1 MICADHKDQQSKKA
15 NVQTKDAYNNW
26 SKTYDTVEN
35 KTRDLESEAIKSVLK
50 GNRVERILE
59 IGCGT
64 GKNTVWLK
72 DKCTH
77 LIAIDFSAEMLQE
90 ARQKISD
97 DKIIFLEADIT
108 KPWNFEKVDLITCS
122 LVLEHIE
129 NIAFIFDQAIRTLNP
144 NGQFYIGELHP
155 YKQIQGSRAKFEQ
168 DGNLLQ
174 LDYFI
179 HHISDYFDTAYKAGF
194 ICENLQEWFD
204 AGERNQAPRLISY
217 LFRKK

>member
-1 MICADHKDQQSKKA
+1 M
-15 NVQTKDAYNNW
+15 QTKDAYNSW
-26 SKTYDTVEN
+26 SKTYDTDKN
-35 KTRDLESEAIKSVLK
+35 KTRDLEGEAIRFVLR
-50 GNRVERILE
+50 NIRVDRILE

-72 DKCTH
+72 DHCTY
-77 LIAIDFSAEMLQE
+77 LNAIDFSTEMLEE
-90 ARQKISD
+90 AQRKI
-97 DKIIFLEADIT
+97 KNENIFFTEADIT
-108 KPWNFEKVDLITCS
+108 KPWNFEKVNLITCS

-168 DGNLLQ
+168 DGNLMQ

-179 HHISDYFDTAYKAGF
+179 HHVSDYFNTAYNAGF
-194 ICENLQEWFD
+194 FCENLQEWFD
-204 AGERNQAPRLISY
+204 AGEQNQAPRLISY